1 MCVEYTPVYNY
12 NFPRRAQQ
20 TVKLATR
27 GSGHE
32 QHHRELVLCCTQHQP
47 HHVLHRMSQQR
58 WSSWTRV
65 RYSWV
70 LSFLFALYQPRAICA
85 PTAKRLKGIFT
96 VVFRVSH
103 DLEMHSLIWATLRPC
118 ICLLTLCNLHFMSV
132 QAGKKTKY
140 SLQTCSRTSEA
151 IENDT
156 QALIIIYTSGEIH
169 LGIWG
174 IAVSENSMKSL
185 RLL

>member
-32 QHHRELVLCCTQHQP
+32 QRHRELVLCCTQHQP

-65 RYSWV
+65 SPILPLCFVPATCHLCTYCKTPEGDIYS
-70 LSFLFALYQPRAICA
+70 SFQ
-85 PTAKRLKGIFT
+85 
-96 VVFRVSH
+96 S
-103 DLEMHSLIWATLRPC
+103 
-118 ICLLTLCNLHFMSV
+118 
-132 QAGKKTKY
+132 
-140 SLQTCSRTSEA
+140 
-151 IENDT
+151 
-156 QALIIIYTSGEIH
+156 
-169 LGIWG
+169 
-174 IAVSENSMKSL
+174 
-185 RLL
+185 